1 MLATQNEYIKEASD
15 TIYMLSHEEDVREQ
29 CKAREDYYRLQRT
42 TQYYLEKAETERD
55 EALEYI
61 RKSDLENAELRDTNT
76 KLENSNAKL
85 VTENAELATENAEL
99 ATENAELAT
108 ENTKLESEISKLKAQ
123 IAELAAA
130 LADKITS

>member
-1 MLATQNEYIKEASD
+1 MLAAQNEYIKEASD

-29 CKAREDYYRLQRT
+29 CRAREDYYRLQRT

-61 RKSDLENAELRDTNT
+61 RKSDLKMVELENANT

-85 VTENAELATENAEL
+85 VTENAEL

-123 IAELAAA
+123 IADLAAA
-130 LADKITS
+130 LAGKTTS

>member
-1 MLATQNEYIKEASD
+1 MLAAQNEYIKEASD

-29 CKAREDYYRLQRT
+29 CRAREDYYRLQRT

-61 RKSDLENAELRDTNT
+61 RKSDLKMVELENTNT
-76 KLENSNAKL
+76 KLANSNAKL
-85 VTENAELATENAEL
+85 V
-99 ATENAELAT
+99 TENAELAT

-130 LADKITS
+130 LADKTTS